1 MSLQA
6 QAKMN
11 GSSPNRLPQF
21 PAPKTSPVM
30 QAHRETRT
38 MKVVV
43 PIWNYPVL
51 CSITLTNEIK
61 LIPVE
66 KGGKQEKILNK
77 KETQNSSVNH

>member
-1 MSLQA
+1 
-6 QAKMN
+6 MN

-43 PIWNYPVL
+43 PIWEYPVL
-51 CSITLTNEIK
+51 YSITLTNEIK
-61 LIPVE
+61 LIPVK
-66 KGGKQEKILNK
+66 KGGNDKNDFSIS
-77 KETQNSSVNH
+77 T

>member
-1 MSLQA
+1 
-6 QAKMN
+6 MN